1 MGRVLSAFVFLA
13 FLTFAG
19 PTQAEDLL
27 SIYREATVKDAQ
39 YQSARAAFQAAQ
51 ELLPQGRAGL
61 LPSATLSAS
70 RNYNDVDSSTRG
82 TQSFYSHNWSITA
95 TQPLYRKQNLVLY
108 EQAKIQVR
116 QAEAQ
121 FGQATQDLILRVA
134 RAYFDV
140 LLAQVNV
147 ELAEA
152 QKRAIAQQLE
162 QAKRNFEVG
171 TATIVDTYEAQARFD
186 LTSAQEIAARN
197 DLEIKKRALQQIVGR
212 YPGELARVNTERIRL
227 APPVPATMEEWI
239 ALAEKN
245 SLLLRIQQDAYELA
259 QQEVERARAGHYP
272 TVDLV
277 ASYNEAR
284 NAGGGTL
291 GVGTDTNSAVVGV
304 QLSLPLFQG
313 FATQSRVRQALSN
326 QDKALQDLDNVRR
339 TIAQNVRQAY
349 LNVTNGLARVKA
361 LEQALV
367 SSQSQLD
374 STITGQEVGVRTF
387 VDVLDAQ
394 QQLYSARRDHF
405 QALYEYILSSLD
417 LRRAAGVLTDEDV
430 AAVNRYLL
438 R

>member
-1 MGRVLSAFVFLA
+1 MRRVLPALA
-13 FLTFAG
+13 LLLLAG
-19 PTQAEDLL
+19 AAQAEDLL
-27 SIYREATVKDAQ
+27 SIYREATLKDAQ

-82 TQSFYSHNWSITA
+82 TQSFYSRNWSITA
-95 TQPLYRKQNLVLY
+95 TQPLYRKQNLVVY

-197 DLEIKKRALQQIVGR
+197 DLEIKKRALQQIIGR
-212 YPGELARVNTERIRL
+212 YPGELARVNTEKLQL
-227 APPVPATMEEWI
+227 APPAPATMEEWL
-239 ALAEKN
+239 ALAETN
-245 SLLLRIQQDAYELA
+245 SLVLRIQQDAYEFA

-272 TVDLV
+272 TLDLV
-277 ASYNEAR
+277 ASYSEAR
-284 NAGGGTL
+284 NASVGIT
-291 GVGTDTNSAVVGV
+291 GVGLDTDSAVVGV
-304 QLSLPLFQG
+304 QLSVPLFQG
-313 FATQSRVRQALSN
+313 FATQSQVRQALSN

-405 QALYEYILSSLD
+405 QALYDYILSSLE
-417 LRRAAGVLTDEDV
+417 LRRAAGVLTDEDIE
-430 AAVNRYLL
+430 AVNRYLL